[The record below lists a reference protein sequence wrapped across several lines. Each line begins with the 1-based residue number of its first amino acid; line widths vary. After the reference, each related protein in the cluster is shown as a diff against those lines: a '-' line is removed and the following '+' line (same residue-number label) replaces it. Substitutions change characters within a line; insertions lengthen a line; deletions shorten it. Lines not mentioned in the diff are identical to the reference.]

1 MELCEYEKLMETLCV
16 KLCQKSHVC
25 SFLCISNWPHS
36 FSDFFY
42 PYCFFKWKCINNIKC
57 RPIFNIARILSLS
70 LCFDMHLIYYLFGRD
85 FMFHTVSS
93 TFMLCSYVIKIL

>member
-1 MELCEYEKLMETLCV
+1 MLNYV
-16 KLCQKSHVC
+16 KNHMYAVFYVFQIGHIV
-25 SFLCISNWPHS
+25 FQI
-36 FSDFFY
+36 FFILIV
-42 PYCFFKWKCINNIKC
+42 FFKWKCINNIKC
-57 RPIFNIARILSLS
+57 RPIFNIARILYLS